1 MKDNLQLDKIQD
13 DIEQL
18 ITEGIDEVMEF
29 AKTKLEE
36 KTPEDTQTL
45 LKWYEI
51 QETKRTGTLITGTVL
66 NRVPYGIYVEY
77 GLSKE
82 EWIPTGG
89 RPFNYHKPKWVQFY
103 RGVGARM
110 VTKTYDQDQEEMSK
124 ILENKVKQL

>member
-45 LKWYEI
+45 LK
-51 QETKRTGTLITGTVL
+51 
-66 NRVPYGIYVEY
+66 
-77 GLSKE
+77 
-82 EWIPTGG
+82 
-89 RPFNYHKPKWVQFY
+89 
-103 RGVGARM
+103 
-110 VTKTYDQDQEEMSK
+110 
-124 ILENKVKQL
+124 

>member
-45 LKWYEI
+45 LKGYEI
-51 QETKRTGTLITGTVL
+51 QETKKTGTLITGTVL

-82 EWIPTGG
+82 E
-89 RPFNYHKPKWVQFY
+89 
-103 RGVGARM
+103 
-110 VTKTYDQDQEEMSK
+110 
-124 ILENKVKQL
+124 